1 MTSESIGQRLTRC
14 REAMGLTTT
23 TAAARLHCDESI
35 IVSLEADR
43 FAEIGARVFVQ
54 GHLRRYADLIG
65 APTAEL
71 MADWAA
77 QGAALAA
84 PDLTKIPRAPMP
96 AVDSQAWGRRLGIV
110 AAAVVIAVAAWW
122 ILQGAGVSGQ
132 STTSS
137 LPAAQAPEQ
146 AAQQPAGQT
155 ETLATSEVASTSVSS
170 APDATTTPATSA
182 QAVTATP
189 SAAAPTPIVAPAS
202 VPATPVPATAAQGR
216 VVIAIEAQ
224 ADCWIEIYD
233 ATGKKLYFDNVGRG
247 ASARAAGTGPLR
259 VLLGRADV
267 ASLQVGGRPV
277 TIPARL
283 IRNST
288 AYFTV
293 DAAATLRPYIKPE
306 DPAVPS
312 R

>member
-14 REAMGLTTT
+14 REGMGLTTT

-77 QGAALAA
+77 QGAALTA

-137 LPAAQAPEQ
+137 VPE
-146 AAQQPAGQT
+146 AI
-155 ETLATSEVASTSVSS
+155 STPV
-170 APDATTTPATSA
+170 TPS
-182 QAVTATP
+182 QAVATATP
-189 SAAAPTPIVAPAS
+189 SAAEPTSIAATAPVSAPAEPDPITS
-202 VPATPVPATAAQGR
+202 LGR

-233 ATGKKLYFDNVGRG
+233 ATGKKLYFDNVSRG
-247 ASARAAGTGPLR
+247 ASARAAGPGPLR

-277 TIPARL
+277 TIPAQL

-293 DAAATLRPYIKPE
+293 DAAGALRPFVKPE
-306 DPAVPS
+306 DSVVPS

>member
-96 AVDSQAWGRRLGIV
+96 TVDSQAWGRRLGIV

-132 STTSS
+132 
-137 LPAAQAPEQ
+137 
-146 AAQQPAGQT
+146 
-155 ETLATSEVASTSVSS
+155 ATVSS
-170 APDATTTPATSA
+170 TPATIS
-182 QAVTATP
+182 TP
-189 SAAAPTPIVAPAS
+189 RHRLRSS
-202 VPATPVPATAAQGR
+202 R
-216 VVIAIEAQ
+216 
-224 ADCWIEIYD
+224 
-233 ATGKKLYFDNVGRG
+233 R
-247 ASARAAGTGPLR
+247 RPLR
-259 VLLGRADV
+259 R
-267 ASLQVGGRPV
+267 
-277 TIPARL
+277 
-283 IRNST
+283 
-288 AYFTV
+288 
-293 DAAATLRPYIKPE
+293 
-306 DPAVPS
+306 S
-312 R
+312 RR

>member
-1 MTSESIGQRLTRC
+1 
-14 REAMGLTTT
+14 
-23 TAAARLHCDESI
+23 
-35 IVSLEADR
+35 
-43 FAEIGARVFVQ
+43 
-54 GHLRRYADLIG
+54 
-65 APTAEL
+65 
-71 MADWAA
+71 
-77 QGAALAA
+77 
-84 PDLTKIPRAPMP
+84 
-96 AVDSQAWGRRLGIV
+96 
-110 AAAVVIAVAAWW
+110 
-122 ILQGAGVSGQ
+122 
-132 STTSS
+132 
-137 LPAAQAPEQ
+137 
-146 AAQQPAGQT
+146 
-155 ETLATSEVASTSVSS
+155 
-170 APDATTTPATSA
+170 
-182 QAVTATP
+182 VTATP
-189 SAAAPTPIVAPAS
+189 SAAAPTPIVA
-202 VPATPVPATAAQGR
+202 PATAAQGR

>member
-65 APTAEL
+65 APTSEL

-77 QGAALAA
+77 QGDALAA

-96 AVDSQAWGRRLGIV
+96 AVDPQAWGRRLGFV

-122 ILQGAGVSGQ
+122 ILQGAGVSGP

-137 LPAAQAPEQ
+137 VPAAPASEQ
-146 AAQQPAGQT
+146 VAGQNETPATT
-155 ETLATSEVASTSVSS
+155 EIASTSASSESDATSTPVTS
-170 APDATTTPATSA
+170 AP
-182 QAVTATP
+182 AVTATP
-189 SAAAPTPIVAPAS
+189 SAAAPTPIVAPASAS

-247 ASARAAGTGPLR
+247 ASARAAGVGPLR

-277 TIPARL
+277 TIPTQL

-293 DAAATLRPYIKPE
+293 DAAATLRPYVKPE
-306 DPAVPS
+306 DSLVPS

>member
-1 MTSESIGQRLTRC
+1 MSESIGQRLARC
-14 REAMGLTTT
+14 REAMSLTTA

-54 GHLRRYADLIG
+54 GHLRRYADLVG

-71 MADWAA
+71 MADWTA

-96 AVDSQAWGRRLGIV
+96 AVDSQAWGRRLGLL

-122 ILQGAGVSGQ
+122 ILQGGGVS
-132 STTSS
+132 S
-137 LPAAQAPEQ
+137 
-146 AAQQPAGQT
+146 QPAVA
-155 ETLATSEVASTSVSS
+155 EPAMTSEVVDES
-170 APDATTTPATSA
+170 DAVTPSDPSMPIEVPPPATEA
-182 QAVTATP
+182 PVVA
-189 SAAAPTPIVAPAS
+189 SAAVAPS
-202 VPATPVPATAAQGR
+202 VPVAEGR
-216 VVIAIEAQ
+216 VVLAVDVR
-224 ADCWIEIYD
+224 ADCWVEIYD
-233 ATGKKLYFDNVGRG
+233 AAGQKLYFDNVGRG
-247 ASARAAGTGPLR
+247 GQARAAGRGPLR
-259 VLLGRADV
+259 VLLGRADA

-277 TIPARL
+277 TIPAGF

-293 DAAATLRPYIKPE
+293 DAAARLRPFIKPE
-306 DPAVPS
+306 VLTSEQVP
-312 R
+312 

>member
-14 REAMGLTTT
+14 REAMGLTTA
-23 TAAARLHCDESI
+23 TAAARLYCDESI

-54 GHLRRYADLIG
+54 GHLRRYADLVG

-71 MADWAA
+71 MTDWAA
-77 QGAALAA
+77 QGAVLTA
-84 PDLTKIPRAPMP
+84 PDLTRIPRAPMP
-96 AVDSQAWGRRLGIV
+96 VVNSQAWARRLGIV

-137 LPAAQAPEQ
+137 VP
-146 AAQQPAGQT
+146 GQT
-155 ETLATSEVASTSVSS
+155 QAVASTEVASTG
-170 APDATTTPATSA
+170 APAAPEAISTPVTST
-182 QAVTATP
+182 QTVTATP
-189 SAAAPTPIVAPAS
+189 SAVEPTAIAATGAAP
-202 VPATPVPATAAQGR
+202 AALGPTSSSGR
-216 VVIAIEAQ
+216 VVIAIETQ
-224 ADCWIEIYD
+224 SDCWVEIYD
-233 ATGKKLYFDNVGRG
+233 ATGKKLYFDNVSRG
-247 ASARAAGTGPLR
+247 TSARAAGVSPLR

-267 ASLQVGGRPV
+267 AALQVDGRPV
-277 TIPARL
+277 TIPAQL

-293 DAAATLRPYIKPE
+293 DAAGALRPYVKPE
-306 DPAVPS
+306 DSVVPS